1 MELISTDNG
10 ASTKKTLS
18 VFSGI
23 ASAFGGL
30 IAGIW
35 AVGLIAH
42 ILGGLNVWM
51 AIAVVPLGICFGVG
65 IGYVF
70 YRGWLF
76 PSSFYVDRVYDCGDY
91 VLVEIDG
98 RQVSIGFDEIIDIS
112 YSYVSPMRI
121 TLAVKGSGEA
131 RPPINFCP
139 RNALEMPGLVR
150 SLRERIVN
158 G

>member
-10 ASTKKTLS
+10 ASAKKTLS

-76 PSSFYVDRVYDCGDY
+76 PSSFYVIECMTAVTTYWLRSTV
-91 VLVEIDG
+91 G
-98 RQVSIGFDEIIDIS
+98 R
-112 YSYVSPMRI
+112 
-121 TLAVKGSGEA
+121 
-131 RPPINFCP
+131 CP
-139 RNALEMPGLVR
+139 SDLMK
-150 SLRERIVN
+150 SLTSAIPTFPQCE
-158 G
+158 